1 MAETTTSNCSPGYE
15 RRDGGE
21 SVDTFY
27 AIDARAA
34 EFENLHGAKITANP
48 LTFIV

>member
-1 MAETTTSNCSPGYE
+1 MKDA
-15 RRDGGE
+15 GE
-21 SVDTFY
+21 PVDTFY
-27 AIDARAA
+27 AIDACAA